1 MAWIK
6 LKDRTGNTFKVP
18 EGVYNALYK
27 GRASYC
33 LAEESKPSPN
43 IEEKIVKKE
52 IKTDGIQ
59 KPKVDEGNPVR
70 KSPKK
75 DSQ

>member
-6 LKDRTGNTFKVP
+6 LKNKMGTTFKVP
-18 EGVYNALYK
+18 KGVYDALYK
-27 GRASYC
+27 GRTFYC
-33 LAEESKPSPN
+33 LVEESKPSPN
-43 IEEKIVKKE
+43 LEEKTVKKE
-52 IKTDGIQ
+52 TNTDGIQ
-59 KPKVDEGNPVR
+59 KLKVDEGNPVR